1 MSKIGKVVI
10 GIVAVSACV
19 WGAFYFSPFQS
30 CIRGKLHSG
39 AAVDRAQAAQLCT
52 LP

>member
-39 AAVDRAQAAQLCT
+39 AAVDRAQAAQMCT